1 MSIGDRK
8 VVRRVSL
15 LYFRSITIFVY
26 LIVLLTVQSFLSSEE
41 VVRLYYWGNEMD
53 FFAGE
58 AVRDFEQLYDGVKN
72 KPKIKVVMG
81 QSASLNK
88 TDDPQRLL
96 CAVAGGDP
104 PDVVFFDRF
113 AVAEWASRGA
123 FLCLQDFYER
133 DLRERPDDP
142 FTLREEY
149 FFKPCWEESHY
160 NGKLYAIPCDTDNRA
175 LYYNIDLLEKYA
187 EQLKAIGC
195 VDPNDPTKVGPPTT
209 WEQLKK
215 AAVIMTEKDEKGN
228 IKQIGFIPNYG
239 NSWLYIYGWLNG
251 GEFMSPDG
259 RTCTLNSPEI
269 VEALAFMTEI
279 YDAMGGP
286 EKVMAFQT
294 SMLVGDLD
302 PFVAGKVAMKID
314 GDFALIPIANS
325 RRGMRFGVVP
335 PPAPEGKKRIGWSGG
350 FAYVIPATAKH
361 PEEAWLFIKY
371 LVSKRGVE
379 IRNNAEMEKVKG
391 SGTIFIPRMSARRD
405 ITEWVMQHYLYSD
418 PTVEESFKN
427 AMRTFV
433 SMMPEARYR
442 PVTPVGQ
449 LLWNEHVRSMWEGIY
464 KKYDQDY
471 MKNAKIALDRGTAVV
486 QKELDKIYNPK
497 PHPQISWRPIV
508 IGYVSTIII
517 IMLIITY
524 IFFKKASARAY
535 FRKEF
540 YAGYFFASPWF
551 FGFLVFG
558 GGPLFF
564 SLIMSCCEYDV
575 LSPPKWV
582 GLDNYRFMLTDPL
595 FYKSLW
601 NTIVMTIGVPLGMIV
616 SLAIALLLQKEWR
629 GMATYRTLFYL
640 PAIMPGV
647 AASILWLWIFNP
659 QEGMMNAILA
669 KFGITGPLWLQD
681 PKWSKPA
688 LILMGVWASGGSM
701 IIWLAGLKTIP
712 TQLYEAAE
720 IDGAGAIRK
729 FFYITLPM
737 LSPYILF
744 NLIMGFIATFQIFTQ
759 AFIMTQ
765 GGPVDS
771 TLFYAYYLFNN
782 GFQYLRMGYA
792 SALAWVLFGIILLLT
807 LVQLKLSQKW
817 VYYETEG
824 E

>member
-1 MSIGDRK
+1 MYLLPSICLS
-8 VVRRVSL
+8 VV
-15 LYFRSITIFVY
+15 
-26 LIVLLTVQSFLSSEE
+26 LILVAIHADTDDE
-41 VVRLYYWGNEMD
+41 VRLYYWGNEMD

-58 AVRDFEQLYDGVKN
+58 VVRDFEYLYDGVKN

-123 FLCLQDFYER
+123 FLCLQEFYES

-142 FTLREEY
+142 YTLREEY
-149 FFKPCWEESHY
+149 FFPPCWAESQY
-160 NGKLYAIPCDTDNRA
+160 EGKLYAIPCDTDNRA

-195 VDPNDPTKVGPPTT
+195 VDPINPNKVGPPRN
-209 WEQLKK
+209 WEQLKR
-215 AAVIMTEKDEKGN
+215 AAVIMTEKDERGN

-259 RTCTLNSPEI
+259 RTCLLNSQEI

-279 YDAMGGP
+279 YDAMGGA
-286 EKVMAFQT
+286 EKVMAFQS

-314 GDFALIPIANS
+314 GDFALIPIANAKRS
-325 RRGMRFGVVP
+325 MRFGVVP
-335 PPAPEGKKRIGWSGG
+335 APAPEGKKRIGWSGG
-350 FAYVIPATAKH
+350 FAYVIPASARH
-361 PEEAWLFIKY
+361 PREAWLFIKY
-371 LVSKRGVE
+371 LVSKRAME

-391 SGTIFIPRMSARRD
+391 SGSIFIPRMSARKD
-405 ITEWVMQHYLYSD
+405 LTEWIMEHYLYSD
-418 PTVEESFKN
+418 PTVENTFKS

-433 SMMPEARYR
+433 TMMPEARYR

-464 KKYDQDY
+464 KKYSPDY
-471 MKNAKIALDRGTAVV
+471 IENARRALDRGKEVV
-486 QKELDKIYNPK
+486 QRELDKFYNPK
-497 PHPQISWRPIV
+497 PYPTLSWRPVVASYI
-508 IGYVSTIII
+508 IGILTLSA
-517 IMLIITY
+517 IITY
-524 IFFKKASARAY
+524 ILFRRAQAKSY
-535 FRKEF
+535 FRKEY

-551 FGFLVFG
+551 LGFLVFG
-558 GGPLFF
+558 GGPLLF
-564 SLIMSCCEYDV
+564 SLIMSFCQYDV
-575 LSPPKWV
+575 LTPPKWV
-582 GLDNYRFMLTDPL
+582 GLENYKFMIQDPL

-601 NTIVMTIGVPLGMIV
+601 NTIVMTIGVPIGMIV
-616 SLAIALLLQKEWR
+616 SLAIAMLLQREWR

-659 QEGMMNAILA
+659 QEGMMNAILL
-669 KFGITGPLWLQD
+669 KLGITGPLWLQD

-712 TQLYEAAE
+712 VQLYEAAE
-720 IDGAGAIRK
+720 LDGAGAIRK
-729 FFYITLPM
+729 FFHITLPM

-744 NLIMGFIATFQIFTQ
+744 NLIMGFIGTFQIFTQ

-792 SALAWVLFGIILLLT
+792 SALAWVLFAIILFLT
-807 LVQLKLSQKW
+807 VLQLKISKHW
-817 VYYETEG
+817 VYYEREEG
-824 E
+824 

>member
-1 MSIGDRK
+1 MN
-8 VVRRVSL
+8 L
-15 LYFRSITIFVY
+15 LRLKSVDLCYGF
-26 LIVLLTVQSFLSSEE
+26 VLLFLALFPLYVSYSEE
-41 VVRLYYWGNEMD
+41 EVRLYYWGNELD

-58 AVRDFEQLYDGVKN
+58 VIRDFERHYDGVKN
-72 KPKIKVVMG
+72 KPKIRVVMG
-81 QSASLNK
+81 QSASINK

-123 FLCLQDFYER
+123 FLCLQEFYER

-142 FTLREEY
+142 LTLREEY

-195 VDPNDPTKVGPPTT
+195 VDPEDPTKVGPPRT

-215 AAVIMTEKDEKGN
+215 AAVIMTEKDERGN

-239 NSWLYIYGWLNG
+239 NSWLYIYSWLNG

-259 RTCTLNSPEI
+259 RTCTINSPE
-269 VEALAFMTEI
+269 VVGALAFMSEI
-279 YDAMGGP
+279 YDIMGGA
-286 EKVMAFQT
+286 ENVTAFES
-294 SMLVGDLD
+294 SMVVGDLD

-325 RRGMRFGVVP
+325 RRSMRFGVVP
-335 PPAPEGKKRIGWSGG
+335 PPAPEGKKRVGWSGG

-361 PEEAWLFIKY
+361 PEEAWVFIKY
-371 LVSKRGVE
+371 LVSKRAVE

-391 SGTIFIPRMSARRD
+391 SGAIFIPRMSARRD
-405 ITEWVMQHYLYSD
+405 ITEWVMEHYLYSD
-418 PTVEESFKN
+418 PTVEETFKK
-427 AMRTFV
+427 AMKTFV
-433 SMMPEARYR
+433 AMMPEARYR

-449 LLWNEHVRSMWEGIY
+449 LLWNEHIRSMWEGIY
-464 KKYDQDY
+464 KKYDPDY
-471 MKNAKIALDRGTAVV
+471 VKNAKIALDRAQAVV

-497 PHPQISWRPIV
+497 EYRQISWRPIV
-508 IGYVSTIII
+508 IGYISIIII

-524 IFFKKASARAY
+524 VLFKKASAKGY
-535 FRKEF
+535 FRKEY

-551 FGFLVFG
+551 IGFLIFG

-564 SLIMSCCEYDV
+564 SLIISCCQYDV

-582 GLDNYRFMLTDPL
+582 GLENYEFMISDPL

-601 NTIVMTIGVPLGMIV
+601 NTVFMTIGVPLGMIV
-616 SLAIALLLQKEWR
+616 SLGIALLLQKEWR

-659 QEGMMNAILA
+659 QEGMMNAVLG
-669 KFGITGPLWLQD
+669 KLGLQGPFWLQD
-681 PKWSKPA
+681 PRWSKPA
-688 LILMGVWASGGSM
+688 LILMGVWGSGGSM

-712 TQLYEAAE
+712 VQLYEAAE
-720 IDGAGAIRK
+720 IDGAGPIRK

-744 NLIMGFIATFQIFTQ
+744 NLVMGFIGTFQIFTQ
-759 AFIMTQ
+759 AFIMTR

-782 GFQYLRMGYA
+782 GFQYLKMGYA
-792 SALAWVLFGIILLLT
+792 SALAWVLFGIILILT
-807 LVQLKLSQKW
+807 VLQLRVSRRW
-817 VYYETEG
+817 VYYERES

>member
-1 MSIGDRK
+1 MKKKHTGRSVAIVSNGVKGYILLLIFISI
-8 VVRRVSL
+8 VS
-15 LYFRSITIFVY
+15 STKNVHCEK
-26 LIVLLTVQSFLSSEE
+26 T
-41 VVRLYYWGNEMD
+41 VRLYYWGNELD
-53 FFAGE
+53 LFAGE
-58 AVRDFEQLYDGVKN
+58 TVRDFEHLYNGTEGR
-72 KPKIKVVMG
+72 PKIKVVMG

-113 AVAEWASRGA
+113 AVAQWASRGA
-123 FLCLQDFYER
+123 FRSLQEFYER
-133 DLRERPDDP
+133 DLREKPDDP
-142 FTLREEY
+142 LTLKEEY
-149 FFKPCWEESHY
+149 FFPPCWKESQY

-175 LYYNIDLLEKYA
+175 LYYNLDLLEKYA
-187 EQLKAIGC
+187 EQLKSIGC
-195 VDPNDPTKVGPPTT
+195 VDPNNPNKVGPPRT

-215 AAVIMTEKDEKGN
+215 AAVIMTEKDTNGD

-251 GEFMSPDG
+251 GTFMSEDG
-259 RTCTLNSPEI
+259 KTCTLNSPEI
-269 VEALAFMTEI
+269 IEALAFMSEI
-279 YDAMGGP
+279 YDAMGGA
-286 EKVMAFQT
+286 EKVMAFQS

-314 GDFALIPIANS
+314 GDFAMIPIANA
-325 RRGMRFGVVP
+325 RRSMRFGVVP
-335 PPAPEGKKRIGWSGG
+335 APAPEGKNRVGWTGG
-350 FAYVIPATAKH
+350 FSFVIPSSARH

-371 LVSKRGVE
+371 LVSKRAIQ
-379 IRNNAEMEKVKG
+379 IRNDAEAEKVRG

-405 ITEWVMQHYLYSD
+405 LTEWIMEYYLYSD
-418 PTVEESFKN
+418 PTVENTFKN
-427 AMRTFV
+427 AMKTFIA
-433 SMMPEARYR
+433 MMPEAKYR

-449 LLWNEHVRSMWEGIY
+449 LLWNEHVRAMWEGIY
-464 KKYDQDY
+464 KKYDTDY
-471 MKNAKIALDRGTAVV
+471 LKNAKRALDRSTTVV
-486 QKELDKIYNPK
+486 QRELDKINYPVE
-497 PHPQISWRPIV
+497 HPTLSWTPIV
-508 IGYVSTIII
+508 TIYIII
-517 IMLIITY
+517 IITILLIITY
-524 IFFKKASARAY
+524 IFFKKSKAKGY
-535 FRKEF
+535 FRKEY

-551 FGFLVFG
+551 LGFLIFG
-558 GGPLFF
+558 GGPLLF
-564 SLIMSCCEYDV
+564 SLIMSFCNYDV

-582 GLDNYRFMLTDPL
+582 GFENYQFMISDPL

-601 NTIVMTIGVPLGMIV
+601 NTIYMTISVPLGMII
-616 SLAIALLLQKEWR
+616 SLGIALLLQREWR

-659 QEGMMNAILA
+659 QEGMMNAILT
-669 KFGITGPLWLQD
+669 KLGTTGPNWLQD
-681 PKWSKPA
+681 PSWSKPA
-688 LILMGVWASGGSM
+688 LIIMTIWSAGGSM

-712 TQLYEAAE
+712 VQLYEAAE
-720 IDGAGAIRK
+720 IDGAGIFQK

-792 SALAWVLFGIILLLT
+792 SALAWILFGIIFLLT
-807 LVQLKLSQKW
+807 LLQLKVSQKW
-817 VYYETEG
+817 VYYEREQ
-824 E
+824 

>member
-1 MSIGDRK
+1 MKRC
-8 VVRRVSL
+8 L
-15 LYFRSITIFVY
+15 LFFGW
-26 LIVLLTVQSFLSSEE
+26 LIIAPFMLVHPEEE
-41 VVRLYYWGNEMD
+41 VTLYYWGNELD
-53 FFAGE
+53 FFSSE
-58 AVRDFEQLYDGVKN
+58 VVRDFEHLYDGVKN
-72 KPKIKVVMG
+72 KPKIRVVMG
-81 QSASLNK
+81 QSASINK

-123 FLCLQDFYER
+123 FLCLQEFYER
-133 DLRERPDDP
+133 DLREKPDDP
-142 FTLREEY
+142 YTLREEY

-195 VDPNDPTKVGPPTT
+195 VDPDDPTKVGPPRT

-215 AAVIMTEKDEKGN
+215 AAIIMTEKDERGN

-239 NSWLYIYGWLNG
+239 NSWLYIYSWLNG

-259 RTCTLNSPEI
+259 RTCTINSQEV
-269 VEALAFMTEI
+269 VEALAFMSEI
-279 YDAMGGP
+279 YDAMGGA
-286 EKVMAFQT
+286 EKVTAFES
-294 SMLVGDLD
+294 SMVVGDID

-325 RRGMRFGVVP
+325 RRSMRFGVVP
-335 PPAPEGKKRIGWSGG
+335 PPAPEGKKRVGWSGG

-371 LVSKRGVE
+371 LVSKRAVE

-391 SGTIFIPRMSARRD
+391 SGAIFIPRMSARKD
-405 ITEWVMQHYLYSD
+405 ITEWVMEHYLYSD
-418 PTVEESFKN
+418 PTVEETFKN

-433 SMMPEARYR
+433 AMMPEARYR

-449 LLWNEHVRSMWEGIY
+449 LLWNEHIRSMWEGIY
-464 KKYDQDY
+464 KKYDPDY
-471 MKNAKIALDRGTAVV
+471 IKNAKIALDRAQTVV
-486 QKELDKIYNPK
+486 QKELDRIYNPK
-497 PHPQISWRPIV
+497 SYPTLSWTPIV
-508 IGYVSTIII
+508 AGYVITIII
-517 IMLIITY
+517 IIFIITY
-524 IFFKKASARAY
+524 ILFKRAEAKGY
-535 FRKEF
+535 FRREY

-551 FGFLVFG
+551 IGFLIFG

-564 SLIMSCCEYDV
+564 SLIMSCCQYDV

-582 GLDNYRFMLTDPL
+582 GLENYRFMFSDPL

-601 NTIVMTIGVPLGMIV
+601 NTIYMTLGVPLGMVV
-616 SLAIALLLQKEWR
+616 SLGIALLLQREWR

-669 KFGITGPLWLQD
+669 ELGIQGPIWLQD

-688 LILMGVWASGGSM
+688 LILMGVWSSGGSM

-712 TQLYEAAE
+712 VQLYEAAE
-720 IDGAGAIRK
+720 IDGAGPIRK

-744 NLIMGFIATFQIFTQ
+744 NLIMGFIGTFQIFTQ
-759 AFIMTQ
+759 AFIMTR
-765 GGPVDS
+765 GGPIDS

-792 SALAWVLFGIILLLT
+792 SALAWVLFAIILILT
-807 LVQLKLSQKW
+807 IMQLKVSQKW
-817 VYYETEG
+817 VYYEREG

>member
-1 MSIGDRK
+1 MK
-8 VVRRVSL
+8 VNL
-15 LYFRSITIFVY
+15 LQEKNILLDFR
-26 LIVLLTVQSFLSSEE
+26 LVLLFLILFPMCISYSEE
-41 VVRLYYWGNEMD
+41 EVRLYYWGNELD

-58 AVRDFEQLYDGVKN
+58 VVRDFERLYDGVKN
-72 KPKIKVVMG
+72 KPKIRVVMG
-81 QSASLNK
+81 QSASINK

-123 FLCLQDFYER
+123 FLCLQEFYER

-142 FTLREEY
+142 LTLREEY

-195 VDPNDPTKVGPPTT
+195 VDPEDPTKVGPPRT

-215 AAVIMTEKDEKGN
+215 AAVIMTEKDERGN

-239 NSWLYIYGWLNG
+239 NSWLYIYSWLNG

-259 RTCTLNSPEI
+259 RTCTINSPQV
-269 VEALAFMTEI
+269 VEALAFMSEI
-279 YDAMGGP
+279 YDIMGGA
-286 EKVMAFQT
+286 KNVTAFES
-294 SMLVGDLD
+294 SMVVGDLD

-325 RRGMRFGVVP
+325 RRSMRFGVVP
-335 PPAPEGKKRIGWSGG
+335 PPAPEGKQRVGWSGG

-361 PEEAWLFIKY
+361 PEEAWVFIKY
-371 LVSKRGVE
+371 LVSRRAVE

-391 SGTIFIPRMSARRD
+391 SGAIFIPRMSARRD
-405 ITEWVMQHYLYSD
+405 ITEWVMEHYLYSD
-418 PTVEESFKN
+418 PTVEETFKK

-433 SMMPEARYR
+433 AMMPEARYR

-449 LLWNEHVRSMWEGIY
+449 LLWNEHIRSMWEGIY
-464 KKYDQDY
+464 KKYDPDY
-471 MKNAKIALDRGTAVV
+471 MKNAKIALDRAQAIV

-497 PHPQISWRPIV
+497 EYRQISWRPIV
-508 IGYVSTIII
+508 TGYVSIIII
-517 IMLIITY
+517 IMIIITY
-524 IFFKKASARAY
+524 VLFKRSSAKGY
-535 FRKEF
+535 FRKEY

-551 FGFLVFG
+551 IGFLIFG

-564 SLIMSCCEYDV
+564 SLIISCCQYDV

-582 GLDNYRFMLTDPL
+582 GLENYEFMISDPL
-595 FYKSLW
+595 FYKSLG
-601 NTIVMTIGVPLGMIV
+601 NTVFMTLGVPLGMIV

-659 QEGMMNAILA
+659 QEGMMNAVLA
-669 KFGITGPLWLQD
+669 KLGLQGPLWLQD

-688 LILMGVWASGGSM
+688 LILMGVWGSGGSM

-712 TQLYEAAE
+712 VQLYEAAE
-720 IDGAGAIRK
+720 IDGAGPIRK

-744 NLIMGFIATFQIFTQ
+744 NLVMGFIGTFQIFTQ
-759 AFIMTQ
+759 AFIMTR

-782 GFQYLRMGYA
+782 GFQYLKMGYA
-792 SALAWVLFGIILLLT
+792 SALAWVLFGIILILT
-807 LVQLKLSQKW
+807 LLQLKVSRRW
-817 VYYETEG
+817 VYYESES